1 MSTCPSNDIHSVY
14 LDNELPET
22 YVALYESHIK
32 SCPKCAAKLASLRA
46 VSAAFRSEA
55 DGMTLDASSLGKSWE
70 RLQARLSY
78 SKTTNRVY
86 RFPESGDPSIYSAVA
101 EQVRRLTALGIDY
114 EIIPGVPAFSAAAA
128 AAIFALIIPVRV
140 LRSPSAVQTAAINPI
155 SRSTSVELAKNNV
168 VINGNIEQPRA
179 FVPSLSDE
187 TYGVNA
193 EYGTGFDAS
202 LVAFDGAR
210 FDASRSGERQLE
222 DVDLF
227 RPDFASGSS
236 LAIKIGIPEIGFVP
250 PAADIDFANGQLV
263 GSLK

>member
-1 MSTCPSNDIHSVY
+1 MSICPGNDIHSVY

-22 YVALYESHIK
+22 YVAQYEAHIK
-32 SCPKCAAKLASLRA
+32 ACPKCAAKLAAFRA
-46 VSAAFRSEA
+46 ASAAFRSEA
-55 DGMTLDASSLGKSWE
+55 DGMTLDKASLDKSWE
-70 RLQARLSY
+70 RLQVRLSY
-78 SKTTNRVY
+78 SKTTKRVY
-86 RFPESGDPSIYSAVA
+86 RFSEHNFRY
-101 EQVRRLTALGIDY
+101 
-114 EIIPGVPAFSAAAA
+114 AFSAAAA

-193 EYGTGFDAS
+193 EYGTGFDVS
-202 LVAFDGAR
+202 LVAFGGAR

-227 RPDFASGSS
+227 RPHFASGSS

>member
-46 VSAAFRSEA
+46 VSAAFRSES

-78 SKTTNRVY
+78 SKTTKRVY
-86 RFPESGDPSIYSAVA
+86 RFSEHNFRY
-101 EQVRRLTALGIDY
+101 
-114 EIIPGVPAFSAAAA
+114 AFSAAAA

-187 TYGVNA
+187 TYGVSA
-193 EYGTGFDAS
+193 EYGTGFDVS

-250 PAADIDFANGQLV
+250 PAADIDFSNGQLV

>member
-78 SKTTNRVY
+78 SKTTKRVY
-86 RFPESGDPSIYSAVA
+86 RFSEHNFRY
-101 EQVRRLTALGIDY
+101 
-114 EIIPGVPAFSAAAA
+114 AFSAAAA

-193 EYGTGFDAS
+193 EYGTGFDVS

-263 GSLK
+263 SSLK

>member
-1 MSTCPSNDIHSVY
+1 MSICPGNDIHSVY

-78 SKTTNRVY
+78 SKTTKRVY
-86 RFPESGDPSIYSAVA
+86 RFSEHNFRY
-101 EQVRRLTALGIDY
+101 
-114 EIIPGVPAFSAAAA
+114 AFSAAAA

-193 EYGTGFDAS
+193 EYGTGFDVS

>member
-22 YVALYESHIK
+22 YVGTYEAHIK

-46 VSAAFRSEA
+46 VSAVFRSDA
-55 DGMTLDASSLGKSWE
+55 GGMTLDKASLDKSWE

-86 RFPESGDPSIYSAVA
+86 RFPEHNFRYAV
-101 EQVRRLTALGIDY
+101 
-114 EIIPGVPAFSAAAA
+114 SAAAA
-128 AAIFALIIPVRV
+128 AAVFALIIPLRV
-140 LRSPSAVQTAAINPI
+140 LRSPSAVKTAAINPI

-179 FVPSLSDE
+179 FVPSLPDE

-193 EYGTGFDAS
+193 EYGTAFDAS
-202 LVAFDGAR
+202 FGGTR
-210 FDASRSGERQLE
+210 FDAVRTGERQLE

-227 RPDFASGSS
+227 RPDFANGSS

-250 PAADIDFANGQLV
+250 PAADIDFANGELV
-263 GSLK
+263 SSLK

>member
-1 MSTCPSNDIHSVY
+1 MSICPGNDIHSVY

-78 SKTTNRVY
+78 SKTTKRVY
-86 RFPESGDPSIYSAVA
+86 RFSEHNFRY
-101 EQVRRLTALGIDY
+101 
-114 EIIPGVPAFSAAAA
+114 AFSAAAA

-140 LRSPSAVQTAAINPI
+140 FRSPSAVQTAAINPI

-193 EYGTGFDAS
+193 EYGTGFDVS

>member
-1 MSTCPSNDIHSVY
+1 MSICPGNDIHSVY

-22 YVALYESHIK
+22 YVGTYEAHIK

-55 DGMTLDASSLGKSWE
+55 DGMTLDKATLDKSWE
-70 RLQARLSY
+70 RLQVRLRY
-78 SKTTNRVY
+78 SKTTKRVY
-86 RFPESGDPSIYSAVA
+86 RFSEHNFRY
-101 EQVRRLTALGIDY
+101 AL
-114 EIIPGVPAFSAAAA
+114 SAAAA

-168 VINGNIEQPRA
+168 VINGNIEQPHA
-179 FVPSLSDE
+179 FVPSRS
-187 TYGVNA
+187 A
-193 EYGTGFDAS
+193 EAYGTNAGYSTAFDAS
-202 LVAFDGAR
+202 FGAFDGAR

-227 RPDFASGSS
+227 RPDFTNGST
-236 LAIKIGIPEIGFVP
+236 LAIKIGIPEIGCVSQN
-250 PAADIDFANGQLV
+250 ADMDFANAQLV
-263 GSLK
+263 SSLK

>member
-46 VSAAFRSEA
+46 VSAVFRSEA
-55 DGMTLDASSLGKSWE
+55 DGMTLDKASLDKSWE
-70 RLQARLSY
+70 RLQVRLSY
-78 SKTTNRVY
+78 SKTTKRVY
-86 RFPESGDPSIYSAVA
+86 RFSEHDFRY
-101 EQVRRLTALGIDY
+101 
-114 EIIPGVPAFSAAAA
+114 AFSAAAA

-193 EYGTGFDAS
+193 EYGTGFDVS

>member
-1 MSTCPSNDIHSVY
+1 MSICPSNDIHSVY

-22 YVALYESHIK
+22 YVGTYEAHIK

-46 VSAAFRSEA
+46 VSTVFRSDA
-55 DGMTLDASSLGKSWE
+55 GGMTLDKASLDKSWE

-86 RFPESGDPSIYSAVA
+86 RFPAHNFRY
-101 EQVRRLTALGIDY
+101 AL
-114 EIIPGVPAFSAAAA
+114 SAAAA
-128 AAIFALIIPVRV
+128 AAVFALIIPLRV
-140 LRSPSAVQTAAINPI
+140 LRSPSAVKTAAINPI
-155 SRSTSVELAKNNV
+155 ARNGSVELTKNTV
-168 VINGNIEQPRA
+168 VINGNIEQPHA
-179 FVPSLSDE
+179 FIPSDPSTSYE
-187 TYGVNA
+187 TGA
-193 EYGTGFDAS
+193 EYRTAFDAS
-202 LVAFDGAR
+202 FVGTR
-210 FDASRSGERQLE
+210 FDAVRTGERQLE

-227 RPDFASGSS
+227 RPDFANGST

>member
-46 VSAAFRSEA
+46 VSAAFRSES

-78 SKTTNRVY
+78 SKTTKRVY
-86 RFPESGDPSIYSAVA
+86 RFSEHNFRY
-101 EQVRRLTALGIDY
+101 
-114 EIIPGVPAFSAAAA
+114 AFSAAAA

-187 TYGVNA
+187 RYGVNA
-193 EYGTGFDAS
+193 EYGTGFDVS

-250 PAADIDFANGQLV
+250 PAADIDFANGELV
-263 GSLK
+263 SSLK

>member
-22 YVALYESHIK
+22 YVGTYEAHIK

-46 VSAAFRSEA
+46 VSAVFRSDA
-55 DGMTLDASSLGKSWE
+55 GGMTLDKASLDKSWE

-86 RFPESGDPSIYSAVA
+86 RFPEHNFRY
-101 EQVRRLTALGIDY
+101 AL
-114 EIIPGVPAFSAAAA
+114 SAAAA
-128 AAIFALIIPVRV
+128 AAVFALIIPLRV
-140 LRSPSAVQTAAINPI
+140 LRSPSAVKTAAINPI

-193 EYGTGFDAS
+193 EYGTGFDVS

-250 PAADIDFANGQLV
+250 PAADIDFANGELV
-263 GSLK
+263 SSLK

>member
-46 VSAAFRSEA
+46 VSAAFRSES

-78 SKTTNRVY
+78 SKTTKRVY
-86 RFPESGDPSIYSAVA
+86 RFSEHNFRY
-101 EQVRRLTALGIDY
+101 
-114 EIIPGVPAFSAAAA
+114 AFSAAAA

-193 EYGTGFDAS
+193 EYGTGFDVS

-250 PAADIDFANGQLV
+250 PAADIDFSNGQLV

>member
-22 YVALYESHIK
+22 YVALYEAHIK

-46 VSAAFRSEA
+46 VSAAFRTEA
-55 DGMTLDASSLGKSWE
+55 GRMAMDGASLDKSWE

-78 SKTTNRVY
+78 SKTTKRVY
-86 RFPESGDPSIYSAVA
+86 RFPEHNFRY
-101 EQVRRLTALGIDY
+101 AL
-114 EIIPGVPAFSAAAA
+114 SAAAA
-128 AAIFALIIPVRV
+128 AAVFALIIPLRV
-140 LRSPSAVQTAAINPI
+140 LRSPSAVKTAAINPI
-155 SRSTSVELAKNNV
+155 ARNGSVELTKNTV
-168 VINGNIEQPRA
+168 VINGNIEQPHA
-179 FVPSLSDE
+179 FIPSDPS
-187 TYGVNA
+187 A
-193 EYGTGFDAS
+193 SYGTGAEYRTAFDAS
-202 LVAFDGAR
+202 FVGTR
-210 FDASRSGERQLE
+210 FDAVRTGERQLE

-227 RPDFASGSS
+227 RPDFANGST

>member
-78 SKTTNRVY
+78 SKTTKRVY
-86 RFPESGDPSIYSAVA
+86 RFSEHNFRY
-101 EQVRRLTALGIDY
+101 
-114 EIIPGVPAFSAAAA
+114 AFSAAAA

-193 EYGTGFDAS
+193 EYGTGFDVS

>member
-22 YVALYESHIK
+22 YVAQYEAHIK
-32 SCPKCAAKLASLRA
+32 ACPKCAAKLAAFRA
-46 VSAAFRSEA
+46 ASAAFRSEA

-78 SKTTNRVY
+78 SKTTKRVY
-86 RFPESGDPSIYSAVA
+86 RFSEHDFRY
-101 EQVRRLTALGIDY
+101 
-114 EIIPGVPAFSAAAA
+114 AFSAAAA

-193 EYGTGFDAS
+193 EYGTGFDVS

>member
-22 YVALYESHIK
+22 YVGTYEAHIK

-46 VSAAFRSEA
+46 VSAAFRTEA
-55 DGMTLDASSLGKSWE
+55 GRTAMDAASLDKSWE

-78 SKTTNRVY
+78 SKTTKRVY
-86 RFPESGDPSIYSAVA
+86 RFSEHNFRY
-101 EQVRRLTALGIDY
+101 AL
-114 EIIPGVPAFSAAAA
+114 SAAAA
-128 AAIFALIIPVRV
+128 AAVFALIIPLRV

-155 SRSTSVELAKNNV
+155 SRSTSVELTKNNV
-168 VINGNIEQPRA
+168 VINGNIEQPHA
-179 FVPSLSDE
+179 FTPSRTDE
-187 TYGVNA
+187 TYGIHTQ
-193 EYGTGFDAS
+193 YGTTFDAS
-202 LVAFDGAR
+202 FGAFDGTR

-227 RPDFASGSS
+227 RPDFANGST

-250 PAADIDFANGQLV
+250 PAADIDFANGELV
-263 GSLK
+263 SSLK

>member
-1 MSTCPSNDIHSVY
+1 MSICPGNDIHSVY

-22 YVALYESHIK
+22 YVGTYEAHIK

-55 DGMTLDASSLGKSWE
+55 DGMTLDKATLDKSWE

-78 SKTTNRVY
+78 SKTTKRVY
-86 RFPESGDPSIYSAVA
+86 RFSEHNFRY
-101 EQVRRLTALGIDY
+101 AL
-114 EIIPGVPAFSAAAA
+114 SAAAA
-128 AAIFALIIPVRV
+128 AAVFALIIPVRL

-168 VINGNIEQPRA
+168 VINGNIEQPHA
-179 FVPSLSDE
+179 FVPSRADE
-187 TYGVNA
+187 TYGTNA
-193 EYGTGFDAS
+193 EYRTAFDAS
-202 LVAFDGAR
+202 FGAFDGAR

-227 RPDFASGSS
+227 RPDFTNGST
-236 LAIKIGIPEIGFVP
+236 LAIKIGIPEIGCVSQN
-250 PAADIDFANGQLV
+250 ADMDFANAQLV
-263 GSLK
+263 SSLK